1 MSSLINSKLVTPC
14 GEITNPLAGGYMDAA
29 GNVQGAL
36 GFMSN
41 RVVDAAGN
49 MGTLESVGP
58 LNCEFDLSTI
68 GSSFEPGPW
77 EMQLGLVET
86 SRGNNGIISTSFPA
100 NAASPTLSSFV
111 SVNATGYMQ
120 GIVSGT
126 GTWTIRSGPD
136 TIDGVNY
143 AGAGLLVTT
152 GANTHTGN
160 IVAQAGTKLQ
170 LGADCTNTTTWSKGS
185 MTINANATVTQFA
198 SMPNNTVVVE
208 NLNNMGTYNLTGCG
222 TCGVGGKY
230 STIGVTN
237 TDGTINLKDVYWRN
251 TGIWSGIGTVNVKD
265 GATLGLS
272 NQPPATGTVVNI
284 NGCGWCDASGVTQG
298 ALNTVSPTT
307 NTNLKIKVQSASCIK
322 VNGGTNSLFSG
333 VLSGSAPLTVS
344 SLGTS
349 GLPIV
354 GFANTANTYYGTLT
368 FNGVNV
374 DANYGNSLQY
384 ADVVLENG
392 ARLSS
397 SATQTIGSLSSSD
410 PTTLWNVGGSNN
422 VFIRD
427 NGVTTFAGRLNMTG
441 SIGNV
446 WLEGGSDNVLT
457 LTNTGHTCAIFPR
470 NGSKL
475 ILQGATFTGAQG
487 QVRVSAGSTVSA
499 GTSTTVSVSQLFID
513 ATSALDVRSTGTG
526 TGLIAYTQGHSI
538 VAGWKVNALDPL
550 PPGTYPIIQKTN
562 STLIPAPTL
571 GINNTGGT
579 VTFTQVGNFV
589 NMVVS

>member
-1 MSSLINSKLVTPC
+1 V
-14 GEITNPLAGGYMDAA
+14 GG
-29 GNVQGAL
+29 VSQ
-36 GFMSN
+36 
-41 RVVDAAGN
+41 
-49 MGTLESVGP
+49 VG
-58 LNCEFDLSTI
+58 S
-68 GSSFEPGPW
+68 
-77 EMQLGLVET
+77 
-86 SRGNNGIISTSFPA
+86 
-100 NAASPTLSSFV
+100 
-111 SVNATGYMQ
+111 
-120 GIVSGT
+120 
-126 GTWTIRSGPD
+126 
-136 TIDGVNY
+136 
-143 AGAGLLVTT
+143 GLLIAS

-160 IVAQAGTKLQ
+160 ITLQAGTKLQ
-170 LGADCTNTTTWSKGS
+170 LGLDCTNTQTWSKGS
-185 MTINANATVTQFA
+185 ATINNSATLTQFA

-208 NLNNMGTYNLTGCG
+208 NLNNVGGTYNLTGCG

-237 TDGTINLKDVYWRN
+237 TGGTINLDKVYWRN
-251 TGIWSGIGTVNVKD
+251 SNIWSGVGTVNVKD

-272 NQPPATGTVVNI
+272 LQPPAAGTVVNI

-410 PTTLWNVGGSNN
+410 PTTSWNIGGTTNC
-422 VFIRD
+422 FIKA
-427 NGVTTFAGRLNMTG
+427 NGVTTYAGKLMKTG

-446 WLEGGSDNVLT
+446 FLEGGSSNVLT
-457 LTNTGHTCAIFPR
+457 LTSTGNTATVFAR

-475 ILQGATFTGAQG
+475 IMQGATTTGTEG
-487 QVRVSAGSTVSA
+487 QIRITAGSTVSA
-499 GTSTTVSVSQLFID
+499 GTSTTARCVYLLID
-513 ATSALDVRSTGTG
+513 GTSALDVRAAGTG
-526 TGLIAYTQGHSI
+526 TGLIGADNIALT
-538 VAGWKVNALDPL
+538 AGWKVNALDPL
-550 PPGTYPIIQKTN
+550 SPGTYPIIQKPNT
-562 STLIPAPTL
+562 TLIPTPTL